1 MIQCFTHKEFF
12 IEWRICRE
20 INLRDFFSVLVI
32 KNTHRVHMCIDTVVS
47 APVLNE
53 AKWFIS
59 YVRTLVNMFQ
69 SLTSCSPLIGYFL
82 SCSRVCG
89 ETSSEQILKLSSV
102 SIPSY
107 LFLSVL
113 FSQYCNASLDITQAS
128 LSCSASAESNLV
140 QSAAARRIRLSFFRL
155 LWNVPFFF
163 LFFFSTSKIHKA
175 AKLLTCVSGP
185 VWLLHS
191 FMPHY
196 VKTPHCLFK
205 EHWTL

>member
-1 MIQCFTHKEFF
+1 
-12 IEWRICRE
+12 
-20 INLRDFFSVLVI
+20 
-32 KNTHRVHMCIDTVVS
+32 MCIDTVVS
-47 APVLNE
+47 APILNE

-69 SLTSCSPLIGYFL
+69 SLTSCSTLIGYFL
-82 SCSRVCG
+82 SCFFWTNLETFQRFYSFLFIFVC
-89 ETSSEQILKLSSV
+89 V
-102 SIPSY
+102 V
-107 LFLSVL
+107 FSVL
-113 FSQYCNASLDITQAS
+113 QCITWHYPSKFELQRISWKQFGPERSCQADKTF
-128 LSCSASAESNLV
+128 L
-140 QSAAARRIRLSFFRL
+140 LSFTL
-155 LWNVPFFF
+155 KCSFFF
-163 LFFFSTSKIHKA
+163 FFFFSTSKIHKA